1 MKFKGYIKEN
11 LFLNMF
17 VNLKNLMGKLEVF
30 RLGQRVGGISRGLN
44 DGVRLEMASLRWQC
58 PDVPLL
64 RFWPHREPEPL
75 GRRPRSCPHGQSLV
89 LFC

>member
-11 LFLNMF
+11 LFFNMF

-58 PDVPLL
+58 PGVPLL
-64 RFWPHREPEPL
+64 HSSLHREPEPL
-75 GRRPRSCPHGQSLV
+75 GRRLHSCLPEQSLA
-89 LFC
+89 LFY